1 MSLALSDVADLGAP
15 ERLKST
21 RTTSAE
27 VRHMDANGTPLL
39 TARDAARHLRMP
51 ESTLDSWIVSRRGA
65 PSLIH
70 AVTPERRGWPRLP
83 FVAIIEAY
91 VLRSLRE
98 LGAPMDEV
106 RKAAAIV
113 REEFGDEYA
122 LATQRIA
129 TDGVDLFVQLADDS
143 MLQVKHQ
150 QLGIREVLD
159 GYLRYVTWDDKGR
172 PAQLRL
178 SQYPDAAAVI
188 IDPRFGWGSPVLSTS
203 KVPVD
208 AVLQLWRNGEPMSEV
223 AAEYG
228 LTTDVVEGVLRAASA
243 A

>member
-1 MSLALSDVADLGAP
+1 
-15 ERLKST
+15 
-21 RTTSAE
+21 
-27 VRHMDANGTPLL
+27 MDANHTPLL
-39 TARDAARHLRMP
+39 TAREAARHLRMP
-51 ESTLDSWIVSRRGA
+51 ESTLDSWIVSRRGE

-70 AVTPERRGWPRLP
+70 AVTPEQRGWPRLP

-91 VLRSLRE
+91 VLRPLRE

-129 TDGVDLFVQLADDS
+129 TDGVDLFVRLADDS

-159 GYLRYVTWDDKGR
+159 GYLHYVTWDDEGR

-188 IDPRFGWGSPVLSTS
+188 IDPRFGWGSPVLASS

-208 AVLQLWRNGEPMSEV
+208 AVLQLWRNGDPMADV

-228 LTTDVVEGVLRAASA
+228 LITDVVEGVLRAASA